1 MLKKKSVLAI
11 GLMLIFII
19 ILSACSKSSNQVVE
33 DIKPTKSPVSTP
45 QAPEKPV
52 TVTLNATTSYI
63 SDADLNLLIIEPLKK
78 KYPYITVE
86 RVTGTLPQ
94 LMNAGVI
101 PDLVVTHNG
110 DILGY
115 SGDGFMS
122 DLGELVKKHGID
134 MGRFSPEIVK
144 SLTFEGKLMAIP
156 YAVNFTALYYNK
168 DIFDKFGIAYPKDGL
183 TWDETIELG
192 KKVTREENGVKYR
205 GIDPETPSRLTRVL
219 GIDSVDYK
227 TNKATVDNDNWRT
240 VFDIYKKAFSIPGNM
255 TSTGEVT
262 TGKGNKDFF
271 EDKTLAMYPTV
282 NRISFLMENAP
293 KNGLNWDVAQYPS
306 MPGKPGINTD
316 VDAHLFGIP
325 VTAKNKDAAMKVL
338 EIITSDEVQMEM
350 TRKTGR
356 VSPLKDAKFAEA
368 FAKDLPGT
376 IGKNIAGIFKS
387 KRIEAPIR
395 SKYTNQNQPF
405 INKELE
411 AYVKGTQDL
420 NTSIRNVEEAINKN
434 ILTVNAK

>member
-11 GLMLIFII
+11 GWMLIFII
-19 ILSACSKSSNQVVE
+19 MLSACSNSSNQVE
-33 DIKPTKSPVSTP
+33 ENNKPTKSPAYTP
-45 QAPEKPV
+45 QASEKPV
-52 TVTLNATTSYI
+52 TVTISATTSYI

-78 KYPYITVE
+78 NYPYITVE
-86 RVTGTLPQ
+86 RVTGSLTQ
-94 LMNAGVI
+94 LMNSGQI

-122 DLGELVKKHGID
+122 DLGELVKKHRVD

-168 DIFDKFGIAYPKDGL
+168 DIFNKFGVPYPKDGL
-183 TWDETIELG
+183 TWDDAIELA
-192 KKVTREENGVKYR
+192 KRVTRDENGIKYR
-205 GIDPETPSRLTRVL
+205 GIDPETPSRLTRVM

-227 TNKATVDNDNWRT
+227 TNKATVDNDNWRM
-240 VFDIYKKAFSIPGNM
+240 VFEIYKKAFSIPGNM

-262 TGKGNKDFF
+262 KGKGNKDFF
-271 EDKTLAMYPTV
+271 EDMTLAMYPTV
-282 NRISFLMENAP
+282 NKISYLMENAP
-293 KNGLNWDVAQYPS
+293 KSGLNWDVAQYPS

-325 VTAKNKDAAMKVL
+325 VNAKNKDAAMKVI
-338 EIITSDEVQMEM
+338 EMITSEDVQMTM

-376 IGKNIAGIFKS
+376 VGKNIAGIFKS

-395 SKYTNQNQPF
+395 SKYANQPF
-405 INKELE
+405 IDKELE

-420 NTSIRNVEEAINKN
+420 NTAIRNVEEAINKN
-434 ILTVNAK
+434 ILTISGK